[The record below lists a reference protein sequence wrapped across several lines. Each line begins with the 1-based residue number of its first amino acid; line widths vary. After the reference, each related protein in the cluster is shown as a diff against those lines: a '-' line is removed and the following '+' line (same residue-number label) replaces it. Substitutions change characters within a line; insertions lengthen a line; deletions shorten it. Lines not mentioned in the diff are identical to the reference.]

1 MFVSKLIFIEQVKVS
16 SHRLISLQLL
26 TNPPLM
32 FCDEATSGLDS
43 FMAYSVIQSLK
54 ALVQKGRT
62 IICTIHQPVQLSTE
76 WLIIHGETEQLI
88 SNLYSYILGFFF
100 WQKVVLHFLVR
111 FLMLL
116 NSLKGVLSLNF
127 IIFFIY
133 KIV

>member
-1 MFVSKLIFIEQVKVS
+1 MFVSKLIFTEQVKVS

-62 IICTIHQPVQLSTE
+62 IICTIHQPPSEVFELFDELVFKFNLKVYSVQNDLSFTVRQNNYYE
-76 WLIIHGETEQLI
+76 I
-88 SNLYSYILGFFF
+88 YILTF
-100 WQKVVLHFLVR
+100 
-111 FLMLL
+111 
-116 NSLKGVLSLNF
+116 
-127 IIFFIY
+127 
-133 KIV
+133 